1 MKRRIITMIL
11 MTFLIALSL
20 PKTSLPTVRAIG
32 VANVVVQNVYWG
44 TDPTNPITAHPGDVN
59 VQLNVVLVNVGDDV
73 ARNVNGTLLLTP
85 PVDYNYYIN
94 EVKYSS
100 NAVTKVAGD
109 IQAGA
114 SYTLTYTVTVEPT
127 AKQGVYHYSLILSYQ
142 SAREL
147 QQINKTIVVDVPV
160 TYGELHIQSVSTN
173 PVKLFPD
180 SYANTVTVT
189 IVNAGNG
196 VAKDVRVYLELSQ
209 PFSASSSGST
219 EIFLGNIPPAPP
231 MASAGAP
238 ASNSLQANFVVDVA
252 ENATWG
258 QYSATLV
265 QEVSNN
271 ETIPIGQVP
280 LFVAEKVIF
289 QIVSITPTVVHP
301 GDSGDVIS
309 VVIKNTSNDTR
320 AESVR
325 VELQVGNY
333 WTGTLTDFLGDMTQ
347 QQNKTAVFT
356 VDIDSNEPT
365 GTYPCGLRFDWT
377 QDNNQFSLDHT
388 YPITLYIQ
396 PGAPPITLF
405 VVLVAVVAVAG
416 YFFIRKRRKLA
427 KQAQQSTPAK

>member
-1 MKRRIITMIL
+1 M
-11 MTFLIALSL
+11 
-20 PKTSLPTVRAIG
+20 
-32 VANVVVQNVYWG
+32 
-44 TDPTNPITAHPGDVN
+44 
-59 VQLNVVLVNVGDDV
+59 NVGDDV
-73 ARNVNGTLLLTP
+73 ARNVNGTLLLTS
-85 PVDYNYYIN
+85 PVDYNYFIN
-94 EVKYSS
+94 QVKYSS
-100 NAVTKVAGD
+100 QAVTKVAGD
-109 IQAGA
+109 IQAGS
-114 SYTLTYTVTVEPT
+114 SYTLSYTVTVEPT
-127 AKQGVYHYSLILSYQ
+127 AKQGVYHYNLILSYQ

-147 QQINKTIVVDVPV
+147 QQINKTVEIDVPV
-160 TYGELHIQSVSTN
+160 TYGELHIQSVSTT

-180 SYANTVTVT
+180 SYANQVTVT
-189 IVNAGNG
+189 IANSGNG
-196 VAKDVRVYLELSQ
+196 IAKDVQVYLELSQ

-219 EIFLGNIPPAPP
+219 EIFVGNIPNGQTLP
-231 MASAGAP
+231 
-238 ASNSLQANFVVDVA
+238 ANFVIDVA
-252 ENATWG
+252 QNATWG

-265 QEVSNN
+265 QVLNNN

-309 VVIKNTSNDTR
+309 VLIRNTSNDTR

-388 YPITLYIQ
+388 YPITLYVQ
-396 PGAPPITLF
+396 PGAPPVTLF
-405 VVLVAVVAVAG
+405 VVLVAVIAVAG

>member
-1 MKRRIITMIL
+1 MKRRTITIIFL
-11 MTFLIALSL
+11 TFLIALGL
-20 PKTSLPTVRAIG
+20 PKAELPTAHAIG

-44 TDPTNPITAHPGDVN
+44 MNAASPITVHPGDVN
-59 VQLNVVLVNVGDDV
+59 VQLNIVLMNVGDDV

-85 PVDYNYYIN
+85 PIDYIYFVNQ
-94 EVKYSS
+94 VKYSANS
-100 NAVTKVAGD
+100 VTKVAGD
-109 IQAGA
+109 IDAGA
-114 SYTLTYTVTVEPT
+114 SYTLTYTLTVEPS
-127 AKQGVYHYSLILSYQ
+127 AKQGVYHYNLLLSYQ

-147 QQINKTIVVDVPV
+147 QQVNKTVEIDAPV
-160 TYGELHIQSVSTN
+160 TFGELHIQSISTN

-180 SYANTVTVT
+180 SFANQVT
-189 IVNAGNG
+189 ITIANSGNG
-196 VAKDVRVYLELSQ
+196 IAKDVQVYLELSQ

-219 EIFLGNIPPAPP
+219 EIFVGNIP
-231 MASAGAP
+231 AGQTLP
-238 ASNSLQANFVVDVA
+238 ANFVIDVA

-265 QEVSNN
+265 QIVGASNQ
-271 ETIPIGQVP
+271 TIPIGEVP
-280 LFVAEKVIF
+280 LYVAEKVIF

-309 VVIKNTSNDTR
+309 VLIKNTSNDTI

-356 VDIDSNEPT
+356 VDIDSSEPT

-377 QDNNQFSLDHT
+377 QDNNQFSLNHT
-388 YPITLYIQ
+388 YPITLYIEKGQ
-396 PGAPPITLF
+396 PPVTLF
-405 VVLVAVVAVAG
+405 VILVAVIVGAG